1 MQGDGIPRY
10 AKVVALTKENHVQGL
25 TATIDIMTGQR
36 FGESSS
42 IWNVTDTGSHLGSD
56 DLKDWEGN
64 KDKDNESSEGGL
76 ISPSGFFLGLIILNI
91 IWNGL

>member
-1 MQGDGIPRY
+1 M
-10 AKVVALTKENHVQGL
+10 VALTKENHVQGL

-42 IWNVTDTGSHLGSD
+42 IWNVTDSGSHPGSD

-64 KDKDNESSEGGL
+64 KEKDNKSSDGGL
-76 ISPSGFFLGLIILNI
+76 ILPSDVLLALIILNI
-91 IWNGL
+91 MWNGL

>member
-1 MQGDGIPRY
+1 M
-10 AKVVALTKENHVQGL
+10 VALTKENHVQGL

-42 IWNVTDTGSHLGSD
+42 IWNVTDSGSHPGSD

-64 KDKDNESSEGGL
+64 KDKDSESSDGGL
-76 ISPSGFFLGLIILNI
+76 ILPSSCFLGLIILNI
-91 IWNGL
+91 ILNGV